1 MSNKDFTTGLVPN
14 EVYKVEAFGN
24 SFKLIDSQG
33 TKVGTMGITTGT
45 RKKAYQNGEAVQAFI
60 NKNGKKTYR
69 RVDMNVYNSL
79 VIPMNTQEGG
89 VQFEDKSD
97 HTAIKDF
104 IHKGSVSLK
113 PTELVMEELK
123 WKYLIRSAVR
133 AKNIM
138 MTGPSGCGKTMA
150 SKALVNALDRPD
162 FYFNLGA
169 TQDPRATLI
178 GNTHFDKQKG
188 TFFSESAFVTALKT
202 PNAVILL
209 DELSRA
215 HPDAWN
221 ILMTVLDQGQRYLRL
236 DEAEGSPIVN
246 VAEGVTFI
254 ATANIGNEYTS
265 TRVMDR
271 AILDR
276 FVTIEMDVLDDVK
289 EFGLLKFMFPEVNEY
304 DLKAIAEIAHHTR
317 TQSMSENGKLTSMV
331 STRASVEMAGLIY
344 DGFELNEAA
353 EISIYP
359 FFSQDGGVDS
369 ERTYIKQLVQKY
381 QIDENG
387 EPLFKE
393 VDDDS
398 TDKGDDIPMF

>member
-1 MSNKDFTTGLVPN
+1 MNEIKQGYIPN
-14 EVYKVEAFGN
+14 EVYKVEKFGN
-24 SFKLIDSQG
+24 TFKLIDTMG
-33 TKVGTMGITTGT
+33 TKVGTLGATTGV
-45 RKKAYQNGEAVQAFI
+45 RKSAFQKGMAVQAYI
-60 NKNGKKTYR
+60 DKNGKKMYR
-69 RVDMNVYNSL
+69 KVDMNVYNAL
-79 VIPMNTQEGG
+79 VIPMNTDSGG
-89 VQFEDKSD
+89 VQFEDKGD

-104 IHKGSVSLK
+104 IHKGSINLK
-113 PTELVMEELK
+113 PRELVMEDLK

-138 MTGPSGCGKTMA
+138 MTGPAGCGKTMA
-150 SKALVNALDRPD
+150 AKALVTALDRPD

-178 GNTHFDKQKG
+178 GNTHFDKNKG
-188 TFFSESAFVTALKT
+188 TFFAESAFVTAIKT

-221 ILMTVLDQGQRYLRL
+221 ILMTVLDGGQRYLRL
-236 DEAEGSPIVN
+236 DEADGSPIVN

-276 FVTIEMDVLDDVK
+276 FVTIEMDVLTDVK
-289 EFGLLKFMFPEVNEY
+289 ELGLLKFMFPEVNEN

-317 TQSMSENGKLTSMV
+317 TQSMSENGKLTSMI

-344 DGFELNEAA
+344 DGFDLFESA
-353 EISIYP
+353 EISIFP

-381 QIDENG
+381 QKDENG
-387 EPLFKE
+387 EPLFSE
-393 VDDDS
+393 VDESSEKD
-398 TDKGDDIPMF
+398 TDEIPMF

>member
-1 MSNKDFTTGLVPN
+1 MANTDFTIGLVPN
-14 EVYKVEAFGN
+14 EVYKVEQFGN
-24 SFKLIDSQG
+24 TFKLIDTKG

-45 RKKAYQNGEAVQAFI
+45 RKKAFTAGEALQAYI
-60 NKNGKKTYR
+60 NKTGKKTYR
-69 RVDMNVYNSL
+69 RVDMNIYNSL
-79 VIPMNTQEGG
+79 VIPMNTENGG
-89 VQFEDKSD
+89 VQFEDNTD

-104 IHKGSVSLK
+104 IHNGSVQLK
-113 PTELVMEELK
+113 PRELVMTDLK

-138 MTGPSGCGKTMA
+138 MTGPAGCGKTMA
-150 SKALVNALDRPD
+150 AKSLVKSLDRPD

-178 GNTHFDKQKG
+178 GNTHFDSKKG
-188 TFFSESAFVTALKT
+188 TFFAESAFVSAIKT

-221 ILMTVLDQGQRYLRL
+221 ILMTVLDGGQRYLRL
-236 DEAEGSPIVN
+236 DEADGSPIVK
-246 VAEGVTFI
+246 VAKGVTFI

-276 FVTIEMDVLDDVK
+276 FVTIEMDVLTDEQ
-289 EFGLLKFMFPEVNEY
+289 EFGLLKFMYPEVNED
-304 DLKAIAEIAHHTR
+304 DLKAVAEIAHHTR
-317 TQSMSENGKLTSMV
+317 TQSMSDAGKVTSMV

-344 DGFELNEAA
+344 DGFDLFESA
-353 EISIYP
+353 EISIFP
-359 FFSQDGGVDS
+359 FFSNDGGVDS
-369 ERTYIKQLVQKY
+369 ERTYVKQLVQKY
-381 QIDENG
+381 IKDESN
-387 EPLFKE
+387 EPLFE
-393 VDDDS
+393 SVQSEDE
-398 TDKGDDIPMF
+398 IPMF